1 MKNLKKMFAVMAS
14 CTAAV
19 AINAAEGES
28 IVSQEGS
35 APAEA
40 VSASASSSSSTAAGT
55 VESWMSEMKKRVKVS
70 GYLQTGY
77 NYNSLGSGTSSFQA
91 KRLRLILDGQVCKN
105 GSVRVQIE
113 AFNGIAGSTNGNGQK
128 NIQVMDAFFTYKFN
142 PAFQV
147 RVGQFYTP
155 VGYENY
161 DISPATLETVDF
173 SNICYR
179 MACRNAIGY
188 DFVDYGRDLGI
199 MLMGD
204 LLPSSEG
211 FNYLSYNFAVT
222 NGQLPCKDDNNKS
235 KDIIGAITVRPFK
248 HFNVKV
254 AYNYGEYQGLK
265 DLENENGEEIPN
277 KYLPMNRFVGGFW
290 YNNPTGFDLRA
301 EYGYLYGKK
310 DNVSVV
316 HETGFYAL
324 AGYHIGKFLPVA
336 RYDMYHDSL
345 NKLSLNNYDRVLLG
359 CTWEPLGNLKV
370 QLNYMLSMYGKDVR
384 EASNH
389 GKSTSSQIQVM
400 GLFKF

>member
-1 MKNLKKMFAVMAS
+1 MRKIFAIMACCAAATTMYAADVTES
-14 CTAAV
+14 SYDVLNAPMESTASA
-19 AINAAEGES
+19 
-28 IVSQEGS
+28 S
-35 APAEA
+35 APA
-40 VSASASSSSSTAAGT
+40 SSAAGASNDWKS
-55 VESWMSEMKKRVKVS
+55 VLSKMVKVS

-77 NYNSLGSGTSSFQA
+77 NYNSLGSGSSSFQA

-105 GSVRVQIE
+105 GAVRVQIE

-128 NIQVMDAFFTYKFN
+128 NLQVMDAFFTYKFN

-147 RVGQFYTP
+147 RIGQFYTP

-204 LLPSSEG
+204 LLPSDEG
-211 FNYLSYNFAVT
+211 FNYLSYNLAFT
-222 NGQLPCKDDNNKS
+222 NGHLPSKDDNNKS
-235 KDIIGAITVRPFK
+235 KDIIAALTVRPFK
-248 HFNVKV
+248 YFNVKA
-254 AYNYGEYQGLK
+254 AYNFGEYKFEEG
-265 DLENENGEEIPN
+265 LENEDGVAIPS
-277 KYLPMNRFVGGFW
+277 KHIPMHRFVGGFW
-290 YNNPTGFDLRA
+290 YNNPTGLDLRA
-301 EYGYLYGKK
+301 EYGYLNGKK
-310 DNVSVV
+310 DNVSVAR
-316 HETGFYAL
+316 ETGFYAL
-324 AGYHIGKFLPVA
+324 AGYHFGKFLPIV

-345 NKLSLNNYDRVLLG
+345 NKLSLNNYNRVLLG
-359 CTWEPLGNLKV
+359 CTWEPFGNLKI
-370 QLNYMLSMYGKDVR
+370 QLNYMLSMYDKDVR

-389 GKSTSSQIQVM
+389 GESTSSQLQLM

>member
-1 MKNLKKMFAVMAS
+1 MKKIFAIMA
-14 CTAAV
+14 CCAAATTMYASDV
-19 AINAAEGES
+19 TESSYDVLNAPMETPS
-28 IVSQEGS
+28 
-35 APAEA
+35 
-40 VSASASSSSSTAAGT
+40 SASVPASSAAGAT
-55 VESWMSEMKKRVKVS
+55 EDWKSQLSKMVKVS
-70 GYLQTGY
+70 GYLQAGY
-77 NYNSLGSGTSSFQA
+77 NYNSLGSGSSSFQA

-155 VGYENY
+155 LGYENY

-204 LLPSSEG
+204 LLPSAEG

-235 KDIIGAITVRPFK
+235 KDIIAALTVRPLK
-248 HFNVKV
+248 YFNVKA
-254 AYNYGEYQGLK
+254 AYNYGEYQTNK
-265 DLENENGEEIPN
+265 DLENEEGEEIPG
-277 KYLPMNRFVGGFW
+277 KYCPMHRFVGGFW
-290 YNNPTGFDLRA
+290 YNNPTGLDVRA
-301 EYGYLYGKK
+301 EYGYLRGKK
-310 DNVSVV
+310 EGISLA

-324 AGYHIGKFLPVA
+324 AGYHFGKFLPVV

-359 CTWEPLGNLKV
+359 CTWEPFGNLKV

-384 EASNH
+384 EASNN
-389 GKSTSSQIQVM
+389 GKSTSSQLQLM